1 MDCSPSGSSLS
12 MGFPRQE
19 YWRGLPFP
27 SPGDLP
33 NPVIEPGSLA
43 LVGRFF
49 TSEPQGSP
57 CSPLLV
63 FKLAISRC
71 RTCFSHQLWK
81 ISKQAIPQ
89 SYWIKRKHP
98 GNSGL
103 CLQRCLPPA
112 PAFYLGFYSISLLK
126 QKKNSE
132 SKKTPGGMR
141 RVRVRVYK

>member
-19 YWRGLPFP
+19 YWSGLPFP
-27 SPGDLP
+27 SPGDPP

-71 RTCFSHQLWK
+71 RTCFSDQLWK

-103 CLQRCLPPA
+103 CLQRCLPPPH
-112 PAFYLGFYSISLLK
+112 PAFYLGVTETMKLK
-126 QKKNSE
+126 DICSFGEKL
-132 SKKTPGGMR
+132 
-141 RVRVRVYK
+141 